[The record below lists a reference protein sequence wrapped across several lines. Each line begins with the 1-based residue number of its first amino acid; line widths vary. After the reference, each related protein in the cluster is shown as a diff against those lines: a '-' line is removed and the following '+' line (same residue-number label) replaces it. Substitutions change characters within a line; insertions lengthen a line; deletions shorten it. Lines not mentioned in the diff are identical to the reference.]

1 MFLLTKKPF
10 IFKIVT
16 SYGNSYG
23 NSYNYYLRVIMKK
36 KPTIRDVAKA
46 AGVSVATVS
55 RILNDKPDVSEETR
69 QHVLTTIDHL
79 GYARSNQW
87 QQLTSG
93 KSRTVSLHYPQKT
106 AVLSPVSFDFVTGV
120 SSVCEEFNYSLHLIT
135 QSLEESS
142 LLDFY
147 RTNQCD
153 GMILMEIRLD
163 DWRVNLLRQHQL
175 PFVTI
180 GHGSNNEGV
189 DFIDFDFESAVKI
202 AFEHLVTLYH
212 QNIGFISIKPAPER
226 KRYGPAIRA
235 AEGHKQ
241 ACAQYDLPEFY
252 YEVNSG
258 LENVKAATISML
270 GAHPEISAIVSVS
283 DRAIAGVFEAIH
295 YLGLNIPDDISVI
308 GLTGEQG
315 AELTTPSLTS
325 LQFPSWSMG
334 YDAGK
339 MLIDRLEGKTNTVN
353 QTLVAPKLYIR
364 ASTGVGKIKI

>member
-1 MFLLTKKPF
+1 
-10 IFKIVT
+10 
-16 SYGNSYG
+16 
-23 NSYNYYLRVIMKK
+23 MKK

-69 QHVLTTIDHL
+69 QHVLATIDQL
-79 GYARSNQW
+79 GYARSTQW
-87 QQLTSG
+87 QQLTTG
-93 KSRTVSLHYPQKT
+93 KSRVISLHYPQKT
-106 AVLSPVSFDFVTGV
+106 AVLSPVSFDFVTGA
-120 SSVCEEFNYSLHLIT
+120 SSACEENDYSLHLIT
-135 QSLEESS
+135 QSLKEST
-142 LLDFY
+142 LLDLY

-163 DWRVNLLRQHQL
+163 DWRVELLRQHQL

-189 DFIDFDFESAVKI
+189 DFIDFDFFNSVII
-202 AFEHLVTLYH
+202 AFEHLLSLSH
-212 QNIGFISIKPAPER
+212 ENIGFISIKPDPQR

-235 AEGHKQ
+235 DEGYKQ
-241 ACAQYDLPEFY
+241 VCAKYYLPEFY
-252 YEVNSG
+252 DEVNSG
-258 LENVKAATISML
+258 LENVKEATINML
-270 GAHPEISAIVSVS
+270 KAHPEISAIVSVS
-283 DRAIAGVFEAIH
+283 DSAIAGIFEAIH
-295 YLGLNIPDDISVI
+295 TLGLNIPDDISVI

-339 MLIDRLEGKTNTVN
+339 MLIDKLSGKTTTVL

-364 ASTGVGKIKI
+364 ASTGPVKIKI

>member
-1 MFLLTKKPF
+1 
-10 IFKIVT
+10 
-16 SYGNSYG
+16 
-23 NSYNYYLRVIMKK
+23 MKK

-69 QHVLTTIDHL
+69 QHVLATIDQL
-79 GYARSNQW
+79 GYARSTQW

-93 KSRTVSLHYPQKT
+93 KSRVISLHYPQKT
-106 AVLSPVSFDFVTGV
+106 AVLNQISFDFVTGA
-120 SSVCEEFNYSLHLIT
+120 SSVCEERNYSLHLIT

-163 DWRVNLLRQHQL
+163 DWRVDLLRQHQL

-180 GHGSNNEGV
+180 GHGSDNEGV
-189 DFIDFDFESAVKI
+189 DFIDFDFETAVLI
-202 AFEHLVTLYH
+202 AYEHLVTLNH
-212 QNIGFISIKPAPER
+212 QNIGFISIKPDPER
-226 KRYGPAIRA
+226 KRYGPAVRA
-235 AEGHKQ
+235 AEGYEQ
-241 ACAQYDLPEFY
+241 ACAQYNSPRFY
-252 YEVNSG
+252 YEVNYG
-258 LENVKAATISML
+258 LKNVKKATINML
-270 GAHPEISAIVSVS
+270 KTHPEITAIVSVS
-283 DRAIAGVFEAIH
+283 DMAIAGIFEAVQS
-295 YLGLNIPDDISVI
+295 LGLSIPDDISVI
-308 GLTGEQG
+308 GLTNEQG

-339 MLIDRLEGKTNTVN
+339 MLIDKLEGKTKTVI
-353 QTLVAPKLYIR
+353 QTLVAPQLYVR
-364 ASTGVGKIKI
+364 ESTGAVKIRI

>member
-1 MFLLTKKPF
+1 
-10 IFKIVT
+10 
-16 SYGNSYG
+16 
-23 NSYNYYLRVIMKK
+23 MKK

-55 RILNDKPDVSEETR
+55 RILNEKPDVSEDTR
-69 QHVLTTIDHL
+69 QHVLGMIDEL
-79 GYARSNQW
+79 GYARSTQW

-93 KSRTVSLHYPQKT
+93 KSRVISLHYPQKV
-106 AVLSPVSFDFVTGV
+106 AVLNQLSFDFVTGA
-120 SSVCEEFNYSLHLIT
+120 SSVCGEHDYSLHLIT
-135 QSLEESS
+135 QSLEESN

-163 DWRVNLLRQHQL
+163 DWRVELLRQHQL

-189 DFIDFDFESAVKI
+189 DFIDFDFESAVII
-202 AFEHLVTLYH
+202 AFEHLVTLNH
-212 QNIGFISIKPAPER
+212 RNIGFISITPDPER

-235 AEGHKQ
+235 AEGYEQ
-241 ACAQYDLPEFY
+241 ACAKYDSPGFY
-252 YEVNSG
+252 YEVNYG
-258 LENVKAATISML
+258 LKNVKEATISML
-270 GAHPEISAIVSVS
+270 KAHPEITAIVSVS
-283 DRAIAGVFEAIH
+283 DMAIAGIFEAIQS
-295 YLGLNIPDDISVI
+295 LNLNIPDDISVI
-308 GLTGEQG
+308 GLTNEQG

-339 MLIDRLEGKTNTVN
+339 MLIDKLEGKTKTVK
-353 QTLVAPKLYIR
+353 QTLVAPKLHVR
-364 ASTGVGKIKI
+364 ASTGSARIRV